1 MGSAPLNPSYTLSAA
16 DNPDDPPAHSR
27 SARNAVIPAKA
38 EIHGSAN
45 SHVEKWIPAF
55 AGMTI
60 LQELRRRR
68 RGQ

>member
-16 DNPDDPPAHSR
+16 DNPAHSR